1 MYTNDD
7 TPDSKSRTD
16 LFSKFDVLLGG
27 NLPVQ
32 RARRTIDHS
41 PYLSPSCFDSP
52 TSSDS
57 SLSNSSSTISDISPI
72 PFDIYLDSIGDHDP
86 HKHSYPPPGYALSN
100 WCPSA
105 ESHPQ
110 QVNSMAPVPL
120 KAPSSTPNYQP
131 TKQTSKEDSSLSH
144 LTEKFINLLDRYSS
158 PQNGGELDLNIAVSE
173 LGVQKRRLYDITN
186 VLEGVGLIKKDR
198 NQVAWVK
205 RIDPLLHSAKK
216 PDEGDEVTSI
226 SESATF
232 EAMKTEIEDFKA
244 HEKYIDN
251 CIEKLSDCVREYTKC
266 EKKSSAGKGATEDK
280 GAQDAKAGEKKV
292 IASHLFVTKQE
303 IAALQAYHND
313 TVIAIRAPSGT
324 NLEVPNPDEGM
335 RPGMR
340 KFQIYLTSPG
350 IEAGQVKVMVLQNSN
365 DTRNYHR
372 PGHYGYPY
380 PYRYDQGTRPNH
392 APSNHG
398 QLSRNVQPTTQSVK
412 FVQDKESQNKSEVIP
427 EKIASVSKAPV
438 ASNPTPRPELPRL
451 PPSRSLPKRP
461 TVGERSR
468 SVPHVKV
475 PEDVKM
481 NSESCSTLPPRTTLK
496 RRASEP
502 CSNDQV
508 LDPPLPKRAQVA
520 PGSSRKPLK
529 AAMKS
534 PCKSPKFNNFLL
546 SPVKGKTFFGD
557 ITQSPFTSKG
567 NDHLGCGPSP
577 LSRNNELLSAPL
589 ESPFPYFASSPIS
602 NPKGVGTGK
611 IASFPASP
619 FPFSPNMNM
628 NGAEYMNGAEFSPFI
643 ASPSL
648 ARMETRIR
656 GEKDSVGGDLWGS

>member
-7 TPDSKSRTD
+7 SPDSKSRPD
-16 LFSKFDVLLGG
+16 LFSKFNGFLGG

-32 RARRTIDHS
+32 RARRMIDHPPKS
-41 PYLSPSCFDSP
+41 CIFKYLHNLSPSCFDSP

-57 SLSNSSSTISDISPI
+57 SISNSSSTMSDISPI
-72 PFDIYLDSIGDHDP
+72 PLDLYLDSIGDHDP
-86 HKHSYPPPGYALSN
+86 HKHSYPPPGYPLSS
-100 WCPSA
+100 WHPSA
-105 ESHPQ
+105 KAKPQ
-110 QVNSMAPVPL
+110 QVNSMAPVPQ
-120 KAPSSTPNYQP
+120 KAPSSAPDYQP
-131 TKQTSKEDSSLSH
+131 SKQTSKEDSSLSH

-158 PQNGGELDLNIAVSE
+158 PQKGGELDLNIAVSE

-198 NQVAWVK
+198 NQVTWVK
-205 RIDPLLHSAKK
+205 RIDPLSHSTKK
-216 PDEGDEVTSI
+216 PDQGDEDTSI
-226 SESATF
+226 SESAAL
-232 EAMKTEIEDFKA
+232 EALKIEIEDYKA

-266 EKKSSAGKGATEDK
+266 EKKPSAAKDAIEDK
-280 GAQDAKAGEKKV
+280 GAQDAKAGEKKA
-292 IASHLFVTKQE
+292 IESDLFVTKQE

-335 RPGMR
+335 RPGIR
-340 KFQIYLTSPG
+340 RFQIYLTSPG

-365 DTRNYHR
+365 ETRSYHR

-392 APSNHG
+392 APSSNHG
-398 QLSRNVQPTTQSVK
+398 QLSRNVHPSTQSVK
-412 FVQDKESQNKSEVIP
+412 FVEDKESQKKSEVKP
-427 EKIASVSKAPV
+427 ETVGSVSKAPA
-438 ASNPTPRPELPRL
+438 ASTLTSRPELPCL
-451 PPSRSLPKRP
+451 PPSRSLPKKP
-461 TVGERSR
+461 TIGERSR
-468 SVPHVKV
+468 SVPHIKV
-475 PEDVKM
+475 PEDVRM
-481 NSESCSTLPPRTTLK
+481 MSESCSTLPPRTTLK
-496 RRASEP
+496 RRASES
-502 CSNDQV
+502 CANDQV
-508 LDPPLPKRAQVA
+508 LEPSLPKRAQVA

-546 SPVKGKTFFGD
+546 SPVNGKSSFAD
-557 ITQSPFTSKG
+557 IPQSPFMSKG
-567 NDHLGCGPSP
+567 NDHLGYGPSP

-602 NPKGVGTGK
+602 N
-611 IASFPASP
+611 S
-619 FPFSPNMNM
+619 FPFSPSNMNM
-628 NGAEYMNGAEFSPFI
+628 NGSEYMNGAEFSPFI

-656 GEKDSVGGDLWGS
+656 SEKDSVGGDLWGS